1 MEEADLQDAN
11 KGLQSDRQ
19 YASDSQRWRS
29 SRRLDCRYIVVI
41 APQYAL

>member
-19 YASDSQRWRS
+19 YASDSQRWCP
-29 SRRLDCRYIVVI
+29 SRRLDSGNIVVI
-41 APQYAL
+41 TSQYAL

>member
-19 YASDSQRWRS
+19 YASDSQRWCP
-29 SRRLDCRYIVVI
+29 SRRLDSGYIVVI
-41 APQYAL
+41 TSQYAL